1 MPELLTAL
9 DAFLREHGRCG
20 ELDGGVDGTV
30 VWMACDC
37 GALFGRPA
45 EEVA

>member
-1 MPELLTAL
+1 VTVAL
-9 DAFLREHGRCG
+9 AASETESTVAAGD
-20 ELDGGVDGTV
+20 LDGGVERGR

-45 EEVA
+45 EEIA